1 MLYVLS
7 FVDAGSV
14 AHSGVHV
21 LTFLETF
28 FNQKKANFW
37 LILKDT
43 VCLLFVLLVET
54 GIGFSV

>member
-1 MLYVLS
+1 MLS